1 MIQCVLLIRMLH
13 EFFVRLY
20 RLTENRMCF
29 CCAQKKIY
37 CKCQRFHLVGTRVA
51 KVYCHRCY
59 CK

>member
-29 CCAQKKIY
+29 CCAQKKFIVNV
-37 CKCQRFHLVGTRVA
+37 RGSTWLEHE
-51 KVYCHRCY
+51 
-59 CK
+59 